1 MAVPIVYNIRSV
13 RVRWVATSVAVFG
26 IAGVVAVFVAML
38 AMAQGFQATLVAS
51 GSPRNAMVRRGGA
64 NSEMDSALPLEQ
76 IKVIGNAPGVLRD
89 KQRNPLISPEVVIVV
104 SLPLRNS
111 ADRALVQIRGVS
123 ETALAIRD
131 MVGIAQGRFFKTG
144 LAELVVGANV
154 AKAYQDFELGDRP
167 QFAGRQWTVVGV
179 MDARGSAFDSEIWG
193 DSVILKQTYKR
204 PENIF
209 QSATVRL
216 TSPES
221 YTGFQQAL
229 SGDPRLT
236 VQVERE
242 LDYYER
248 QSQAVATIIRVLGVM
263 VAVVMSIGAIF
274 GALNTMYSSIAARS
288 REIATIRA
296 LGFTE
301 GSIIFSFLCESLFIS
316 FVGGIIGCIAVI
328 PINGYS
334 TSTINWQTF
343 SNIAFAFQVTPW
355 LLFEGMLFAL
365 FMGFIGGIPPAVR
378 AARLPVVVALREL

>member
-1 MAVPIVYNIRSV
+1 
-13 RVRWVATSVAVFG
+13 
-26 IAGVVAVFVAML
+26 
-38 AMAQGFQATLVAS
+38 
-51 GSPRNAMVRRGGA
+51 
-64 NSEMDSALPLEQ
+64 
-76 IKVIGNAPGVLRD
+76 
-89 KQRNPLISPEVVIVV
+89 
-104 SLPLRNS
+104 
-111 ADRALVQIRGVS
+111 
-123 ETALAIRD
+123 
-131 MVGIAQGRFFKTG
+131 
-144 LAELVVGANV
+144 
-154 AKAYQDFELGDRP
+154 
-167 QFAGRQWTVVGV
+167 

-204 PENIF
+204 PENMF

-221 YTGFQQAL
+221 YAGFQQAL

-274 GALNTMYSSIAARS
+274 AALNTMYSSIAARS

-296 LGFTE
+296 LGFSE

-355 LLFEGMLFAL
+355 LLCEGMLFAL
-365 FMGFIGGIPPAVR
+365 FMGLVGGIPPAVR

>member
-13 RVRWVATSVAVFG
+13 SVRWVATSVAVFG

-51 GSPRNAMVRRGGA
+51 GSPQNAMVRRGGA

-76 IKVIGNAPGVLRD
+76 IKVVGNAPGVLRD
-89 KQRNPLISPEVVIVV
+89 EQRTPLISPEVVIVV
-104 SLPLRNS
+104 SLPLRYS

-123 ETALAIRD
+123 EMALAIRD
-131 MVGIAQGRFFKTG
+131 MVGIARGRFFRTG

-154 AKAYQDFELGDRP
+154 AKAYQDFELGGRP
-167 QFAGRQWTVVGV
+167 RFGGRQWTVVGV

-204 PENIF
+204 PENMF

-221 YTGFQQAL
+221 YAGFQQAL

-274 GALNTMYSSIAARS
+274 AALNTMYSSIAARS

-296 LGFTE
+296 LGFSE

-355 LLFEGMLFAL
+355 LLFEGLLFAL
-365 FMGFIGGIPPAVR
+365 FMGLVGGIPPAVR

>member
-1 MAVPIVYNIRSV
+1 VAVPIVYNIRSV

-89 KQRNPLISPEVVIVV
+89 DQRNPLISPEVVIVV

-123 ETALAIRD
+123 EMALAIRD

-154 AKAYQDFELGDRP
+154 AKAYQDFELGGRP
-167 QFAGRQWTVVGV
+167 RFAGREWTVVGI
-179 MDARGSAFDSEIWG
+179 MDARGSAFDSEVWG

-221 YTGFQQAL
+221 YAGFQQAL

-355 LLFEGMLFAL
+355 LLVEGMLFAL